1 MGGHADEKRTAIRRR
16 HARARD
22 RVLDGLTIAPVI
34 GGKPT
39 EGRDSM
45 ETGEPTDTG
54 DSAEVG
60 DTTDTGGTAET
71 IATRDPATGEPI
83 TEVPI
88 SDAFSQALVH
98 EDIYDEF
105 VERFVAKSE
114 SYVLGDPLNEATTMG
129 PLTTAEGFENVT
141 EYIGIGEREGATL
154 ETGGGRPDD
163 PALADGLFVEPTVF
177 TGVDNDMRVASE

>member
-1 MGGHADEKRTAIRRR
+1 
-16 HARARD
+16 
-22 RVLDGLTIAPVI
+22 
-34 GGKPT
+34 
-39 EGRDSM
+39 M

-88 SDAFSQALVH
+88 CDAFSRALVH

-114 SYVLGDPLNEATTMG
+114 SYFSAT
-129 PLTTAEGFENVT
+129 
-141 EYIGIGEREGATL
+141 R
-154 ETGGGRPDD
+154 
-163 PALADGLFVEPTVF
+163 
-177 TGVDNDMRVASE
+177 